1 MNVTFEKLDDLHG
14 QLTVAVEEQDYAS
27 KVEKQLKQIGKNHA
41 EPGFRPGHVP
51 AGIIRKKYGE
61 AVKYD
66 EINKLV
72 GDAVYNY
79 IKENKL
85 PVLGQPLPAEGNRID
100 PKSADFTLTFRLGL
114 APEIADPANADL
126 HVPYYEIE
134 VTDEMVTSQVEQLRE
149 RCARQIP
156 GDVTEP
162 NALVKGVITE
172 LDAEGKP
179 LEGGI
184 VVENGILA
192 PMYFKNDDQK
202 KLFEEKHPGDV
213 VVFNPYATC
222 EGNPAELSS
231 MLNIDKSDVE
241 AHKGDFTMEIKEIIV
256 ARPAEMNQEF
266 FDTVLGKDKAHN
278 EEELRAAVR
287 DMMAQGMVNDANA
300 RFTID
305 AKEAIM
311 AKEGNMQLPDDLLK
325 EFLIQ
330 QNEGLNKDNI
340 DEEYAK
346 MHPSIIWD
354 VVREK
359 IASDLAVSLTE
370 DDMMGVARSAVMRQ
384 MVQYGIT
391 NMDQEMVDRYASD
404 ILKDKKSAD
413 YVRETAFAN
422 KLFDAIR
429 NNVTLDNK
437 KVSVDEFRALY
448 EVKENAAPAAE

>member
-1 MNVTFEKLDDLHG
+1 
-14 QLTVAVEEQDYAS
+14 
-27 KVEKQLKQIGKNHA
+27 
-41 EPGFRPGHVP
+41 
-51 AGIIRKKYGE
+51 
-61 AVKYD
+61 
-66 EINKLV
+66 
-72 GDAVYNY
+72 
-79 IKENKL
+79 
-85 PVLGQPLPAEGNRID
+85 
-100 PKSADFTLTFRLGL
+100 
-114 APEIADPANADL
+114 
-126 HVPYYEIE
+126 
-134 VTDEMVTSQVEQLRE
+134 
-149 RCARQIP
+149 
-156 GDVTEP
+156 
-162 NALVKGVITE
+162 
-172 LDAEGKP
+172 
-179 LEGGI
+179 
-184 VVENGILA
+184 
-192 PMYFKNDDQK
+192 
-202 KLFEEKHPGDV
+202 
-213 VVFNPYATC
+213 
-222 EGNPAELSS
+222 
-231 MLNIDKSDVE
+231 
-241 AHKGDFTMEIKEIIV
+241 
-256 ARPAEMNQEF
+256 
-266 FDTVLGKDKAHN
+266 
-278 EEELRAAVR
+278 
-287 DMMAQGMVNDANA
+287 MMAQGMVNDANA

-311 AKEGNMQLPDDLLK
+311 AKEGDMQLPDDLLK

-346 MHPSIIWD
+346 MRPSIIWD

-413 YVRETAFAN
+413 YVRETAFAT